1 MTDTTEF
8 SLFGQKMYLSPA
20 LDSHNSYLVGYTL
33 SDQSALDMAPPMLE
47 KAHTSIPDEIE
58 LIFQQ
63 VVHQENC
70 EYGPNGNQAAAD
82 QFIEIITSGK
92 SIQFLDEKVII
103 ASLPHAIVSD
113 VSETVAV
120 RK

>member
-58 LIFQQ
+58 LISILIKAGS
-63 VVHQENC
+63 VRASN
-70 EYGPNGNQAAAD
+70 
-82 QFIEIITSGK
+82 TSVCARGK
-92 SIQFLDEKVII
+92 VFSKARV
-103 ASLPHAIVSD
+103 ASVTA
-113 VSETVAV
+113 
-120 RK
+120 

>member
-58 LIFQQ
+58 LIFHSNQGWQ
-63 VVHQENC
+63 CPRKQ
-70 EYGPNGNQAAAD
+70 YFGPL
-82 QFIEIITSGK
+82 K
-92 SIQFLDEKVII
+92 SELLY
-103 ASLPHAIVSD
+103 LPKFRFPEHFELEFVD
-113 VSETVAV
+113 HPGY
-120 RK
+120 

>member
-1 MTDTTEF
+1 MSTNIWIVKFFPKKPNWKLVTDTTEF

-58 LIFQQ
+58 LIF
-63 VVHQENC
+63 HS
-70 EYGPNGNQAAAD
+70 NQGW
-82 QFIEIITSGK
+82 QC
-92 SIQFLDEKVII
+92 
-103 ASLPHAIVSD
+103 P
-113 VSETVAV
+113 
-120 RK
+120 RKQY